1 MGINKISIGKISRRP
16 MSIHIDNTKVDKSEK
31 GTKLPLG
38 PQIPDPGPMFPIQA
52 TTAVNVEVK
61 SKLSNATIRVPTIMV
76 KTYNT
81 INTIVV
87 FCVFWET
94 TSPLTFTVFTSL
106 GLICLITSFFN
117 VLKAIRRREIFTP
130 PLVPPAEAPVN
141 ISRNKIHCANIGHKS

>member
-31 GTKLPLG
+31 GTKLPVG
-38 PQIPDPGPMFPIQA
+38 PQIPDPGPMFPMQA

-81 INTIVV
+81 ITLYM
-87 FCVFWET
+87 
-94 TSPLTFTVFTSL
+94 SY
-106 GLICLITSFFN
+106 
-117 VLKAIRRREIFTP
+117 AI
-130 PLVPPAEAPVN
+130 
-141 ISRNKIHCANIGHKS
+141 S